1 MNRPVS
7 AKANSEDTSANPE
20 GLPSSVMN
28 LMPASSVTGTFTRLA
43 IVRTSSLPLC
53 LSHVIEFAIA
63 NPRASTSPTD
73 DAPAKGVLLPYSSVE
88 VPGRN
93 LPMYGSPVP
102 LSLSKPCLFCI
113 AFRTVHSPTTA
124 LTSLPLWTSR
134 HAAADC
140 RKSVDHRRCLSNSEV
155 RRRRPPPQ
163 LLGLR
168 SQPPADQRERHQQ
181 TKILDLPTRESQS
194 EG

>member
-1 MNRPVS
+1 MNRPVL

-20 GLPSSVMN
+20 GLPSPVMN

-43 IVRTSSLPLC
+43 RTSSLPLC

-73 DAPAKGVLLPYSSVE
+73 DAPAKGVLLPYSNAK
-88 VPGRN
+88 VPEGN
-93 LPMYGSPVP
+93 LPVYGSPVP

-124 LTSLPLWTSR
+124 ITSLPLWTSR

-155 RRRRPPPQ
+155 RGRRPPPQ

-181 TKILDLPTRESQS
+181 TRLLDLPTRESQL